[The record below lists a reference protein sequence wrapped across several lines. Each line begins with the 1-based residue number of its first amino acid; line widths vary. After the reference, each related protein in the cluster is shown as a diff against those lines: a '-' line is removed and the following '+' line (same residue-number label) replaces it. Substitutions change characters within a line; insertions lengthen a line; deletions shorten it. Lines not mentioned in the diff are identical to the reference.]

1 MVVQRIVQLMNHG
14 MEYNFNKCFKIEFTD
29 RNPIQNVSNI
39 SAKYQINLESLEVS
53 GRKLLE
59 KYLKANLKE
68 GNV

>member
-1 MVVQRIVQLMNHG
+1 MVVQRIVQLMNRG
-14 MEYNFNKCFKIEFTD
+14 MAYNFNKCFKIEFTD

-39 SAKYQINLESLEVS
+39 SAINLESLEVS